1 MTAVPYAQIGHID
14 MIDAVSASDV
24 ELNAVIGTSRS
35 GRISFWPECAAEFY
49 RIPPSDAL
57 GRDIFELLEW
67 DESVQNRAL
76 YPQLGFGDVWTF
88 NHSIDRAAPRSL
100 RTSVSAAVDPR
111 GVEEL
116 LFYSAPTDAPPS
128 ATRLPRYAALGDD
141 AELSARCSRRMVI
154 ECTSAAVP
162 AVFRYAHRD
171 IIGATSLS
179 FVHPDDRRRWEQA
192 WNEALRHP
200 GDSSAVE
207 VRRRTA
213 DGDWRIVSSRL
224 VNHLTDPDVSAVIV
238 NSRDVTALRS
248 AQSSSESIQQTL
260 TSVLQ
265 SMGRGIWVLDESGST
280 VFANAAMI
288 ELLGMDRPDLSG
300 YSIHDLWDRAL
311 SSVPEQRTPG
321 MRSDYEVPLAQ
332 PDGTTRW
339 LRFTAVPRHSDSGDY
354 LGSLLICADVSES
367 HRPGHSANRI
377 GLFEDGPRQRAEP
390 AGPIISEA
398 TLGEL
403 LSSYLLTQREFD
415 IVYRLIR
422 GDRVPAIASTL
433 FVSQSTV
440 RNQLA
445 AVFRKVGVH
454 SQQELIAQLRR
465 SWQ

>member
-1 MTAVPYAQIGHID
+1 
-14 MIDAVSASDV
+14 MIDAVSASDI

-35 GRISFWPECAAEFY
+35 GLISFWPECAANFY
-49 RIPPSDAL
+49 RIRSGDAI
-57 GRDIFELLEW
+57 GRDVFELLEW
-67 DESVQNRAL
+67 HESAEDRAI
-76 YPQLGFGDVWTF
+76 YPQLEFGDVWTF
-88 NHSIDRAAPRSL
+88 NHSIDQPTPQTV
-100 RTSVSAAVDPR
+100 RTSVSAAVDPS
-111 GVEEL
+111 GVQEL
-116 LFYSAPTDAPPS
+116 LFYSARTAAPPS
-128 ATRLPRYAALGDD
+128 TARLPRFAALGDD
-141 AELSARCSRRMVI
+141 AELSARCSSRMVI

-162 AVFRYAHRD
+162 TVFRYTHRE
-171 IIGATSLS
+171 IIGATSIS

-192 WNEALRHP
+192 WNEALQHP

-213 DGDWRIVSSRL
+213 DGDWRIVSSRI
-224 VNHLTDPDVSAVIV
+224 VNHLAEPDVSAVIV
-238 NSRDVTALRS
+238 NSRDVSALRS
-248 AQSSSESIQQTL
+248 AESSSAAIQQTL

-280 VFANAAMI
+280 VFANASMI
-288 ELLGMDRPDLSG
+288 ELLGLDRPELTG

-321 MRSDYEVPLAQ
+321 MRSDYELPLAQ

-339 LRFTAVPRHSDSGDY
+339 LRFNAVPRHSDSGVY
-354 LGSLLICADVSES
+354 LGSLLACTDVSEL
-367 HRPGHSANRI
+367 HRPGHSPNRI
-377 GLFEDGPRQRAEP
+377 GFLDDDPRGRPEP
-390 AGPIISEA
+390 AASSISEA
-398 TLGEL
+398 ALGEVV
-403 LSSYLLTQREFD
+403 SSYQLTQREFD

-422 GDRVPAIASTL
+422 GDRVPAIASSL

-454 SQQELIAQLRR
+454 SQQELIAHLRR

>member
-1 MTAVPYAQIGHID
+1 M
-14 MIDAVSASDV
+14 MIDAVSASAT
-24 ELNAVIGTSRS
+24 ELNAVVGTSRA
-35 GRISFWPECAAEFY
+35 GRITFWPECAANLY
-49 RIPPSDAL
+49 RVSSRDAI

-67 DESVQNRAL
+67 RESGQNRAQ
-76 YPQLGFGDVWTF
+76 YAQLGFGDVWTF
-88 NHSIDRAAPRSL
+88 NHSIEKPPAQTL
-100 RTSVSAAVDPR
+100 RTSVSAAIDR
-111 GVEEL
+111 GGVEEL
-116 LFYSAPTDAPPS
+116 LFYSAPTAAPPS
-128 ATRLPRYAALGDD
+128 VTRLPRYAALGDE
-141 AELSARCSRRMVI
+141 AELSARCSSRMVI

-162 AVFRYAHRD
+162 TVFRYAHRD
-171 IIGATSLS
+171 IIGASSIS
-179 FVHPDDRRRWEQA
+179 FVHPDDRHRWEQA
-192 WNEALRHP
+192 WTEALRQP

-213 DGDWRIVSSRL
+213 DGEWRIVSSRI
-224 VNHLTDPDVSAVIV
+224 VNHLAEPDVSAVIV
-238 NSRDVTALRS
+238 NSRDVSALRS
-248 AQSSSESIQQTL
+248 AQSSSASIQQTL

-265 SMGRGIWVLDESGST
+265 SMGRGIWVLDETGST
-280 VFANAAMI
+280 VFANASMI
-288 ELLGMDRPDLSG
+288 ELLGMDRSDLSG

-321 MRSDYEVPLAQ
+321 MRSDYELPLAQ

-339 LRFTAVPRHSDSGDY
+339 LRFNAVPRHSDSGDY
-354 LGSLLICADVSES
+354 LGSMLVCADVSEL
-367 HRPGHSANRI
+367 HRPGQVSNRI
-377 GLFEDGPRQRAEP
+377 GLLDDNPPGRPEP

-398 TLGEL
+398 ALGEL

-415 IVYRLIR
+415 IVYRLVR

-454 SQQELIAQLRR
+454 SQQELIAHLRR